1 MKHLDIERID
11 EWIGDLRAGDEV
23 LLRGTVYTARDAVH
37 KRFVQMIEEEEPLP
51 ITLSG
56 AAIYYAGPTPE
67 KNGLAV
73 GSCGPTTS
81 SRMDRHT
88 PLLVQRGLRVMIGK
102 GERSD
107 AVVEAIK
114 AARGIYFCAIGGAG
128 ALYASRIKSCEVVAF
143 GELGCES
150 LKKMYVEDFPV
161 IVGVD
166 AFGGTVF
173 DGGKRS

>member
-1 MKHLDIERID
+1 MKRLDIERID
-11 EWIGDLRAGDEV
+11 EWIEDLHAGEEV

-37 KRFVQMIEEEEPLP
+37 KRFVQMIEKEEPLP
-51 ITLSG
+51 ITLAG

-88 PLLVQRGLRVMIGK
+88 PLLMQKGLRVMIGK

-107 AVVEAIK
+107 EVVEAIK
-114 AARGIYFCAIGGAG
+114 ASRGIYFCAIGGAG

-143 GELGCES
+143 RELGCES

-166 AFGGTVF
+166 AFGGNVF